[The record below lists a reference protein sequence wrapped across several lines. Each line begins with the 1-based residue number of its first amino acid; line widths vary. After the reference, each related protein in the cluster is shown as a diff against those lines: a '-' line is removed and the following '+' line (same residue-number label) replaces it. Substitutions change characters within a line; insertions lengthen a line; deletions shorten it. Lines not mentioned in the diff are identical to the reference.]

1 MMSIWRILISLI
13 LFVTG
18 ILFFLLWLEMLNI
31 ETSFYVFI
39 LVSGIILTLT
49 PVVYKD
55 EEVEKN
61 KVMLTV
67 WGIFLTFT
75 GLTMLTL
82 KYSPQNLPLLL
93 GIFFFIVGGLVIF
106 TGKRS
111 EKQTEK
117 QVSSSS

>member
-1 MMSIWRILISLI
+1 MSIWRILISLI